1 MRMGI
6 SPNDGSSLAGGK
18 GAFNVHTQVADREIQ
33 NTDKAIIN
41 LIKEH
46 AKLKKKTRNGSIT
59 RVSCQFKT

>member
-46 AKLKKKTRNGSIT
+46 AKLKKRLEM
-59 RVSCQFKT
+59 VQ